1 MSLIQK
7 ISTNFRIIIQKNSVI
22 FWISEY
28 FHYLCRR
35 LAALGNLKASFHC
48 AHLHNLCRRLA
59 ALGNLKASFHCAHL
73 HNLCRRLA
81 ALGNLKASF
90 HCAHLHNLCRRLA
103 ALGNLKASF
112 HCAHLHNLCRRFKH
126 KNKMIRRKLQETIEA
141 RMFGGKAIIII
152 GARQVGKSTLFK
164 MILEKRTE
172 PILQLNCDEPE
183 VKEMLSQVN
192 SQELKLLIGKHKIV
206 MIDEAQRV
214 ENIGLTL
221 KLITD
226 NFPEVQLLVTGSSSF
241 ELQNKLNE
249 PLTGRKF
256 EYHLFP
262 LSTGEL
268 LESQGLLTVKQ
279 TLENRLIYGS
289 YPDVINHTKDAKDIL
304 YNLSNSYLY
313 KDLLTLESIRRPAL
327 LSKLLTA
334 LALQVTSEV
343 SYNELAQTVGTDSKT
358 VEKYVDLL
366 EKCYIIFKLNGF
378 SRNLRTELKRAKK
391 FYFYDNGIRNAILQ
405 NFAPLALRQDVGA
418 LWENFVISERIKAN
432 QYEGRICKQLFLA
445 NQPTARDRLHRGK
458 RRTVY
463 SLRNEM
469 ESKESKY
476 SVSCF
481 LPKHIRC
488 EG

>member
-1 MSLIQK
+1 
-7 ISTNFRIIIQKNSVI
+7 
-22 FWISEY
+22 
-28 FHYLCRR
+28 
-35 LAALGNLKASFHC
+35 
-48 AHLHNLCRRLA
+48 
-59 ALGNLKASFHCAHL
+59 
-73 HNLCRRLA
+73 
-81 ALGNLKASF
+81 
-90 HCAHLHNLCRRLA
+90 
-103 ALGNLKASF
+103 
-112 HCAHLHNLCRRFKH
+112 
-126 KNKMIRRKLQETIEA
+126 
-141 RMFGGKAIIII
+141 
-152 GARQVGKSTLFK
+152 

-366 EKCYIIFKLNGF
+366 EKMLYHLQ
-378 SRNLRTELKRAKK
+378 AKW
-391 FYFYDNGIRNAILQ
+391 F
-405 NFAPLALRQDVGA
+405 
-418 LWENFVISERIKAN
+418 
-432 QYEGRICKQLFLA
+432 
-445 NQPTARDRLHRGK
+445 
-458 RRTVY
+458 
-463 SLRNEM
+463 
-469 ESKESKY
+469 
-476 SVSCF
+476 
-481 LPKHIRC
+481 
-488 EG
+488 

>member
-1 MSLIQK
+1 
-7 ISTNFRIIIQKNSVI
+7 
-22 FWISEY
+22 
-28 FHYLCRR
+28 
-35 LAALGNLKASFHC
+35 
-48 AHLHNLCRRLA
+48 
-59 ALGNLKASFHCAHL
+59 
-73 HNLCRRLA
+73 
-81 ALGNLKASF
+81 
-90 HCAHLHNLCRRLA
+90 
-103 ALGNLKASF
+103 
-112 HCAHLHNLCRRFKH
+112 
-126 KNKMIRRKLQETIEA
+126 MIRRKLQETIEA

-378 SRNLRTELKRAKK
+378 SRDLRTELKRAKK

-432 QYEGRICKQLFLA
+432 QYEGRYVNSYFWRTNQQQEIDYIEESDGQFTLFEMKWNPKRA
-445 NQPTARDRLHRGK
+445 NTQFPA
-458 RRTVY
+458 
-463 SLRNEM
+463 S
-469 ESKESKY
+469 
-476 SVSCF
+476 F
-481 LPKHIRC
+481 LNTYDVKDKTIITPENWLEHL
-488 EG
+488 